1 MKLLVFYQVWFTI
14 FHNHNFYLVYDLLF
28 LTCLNFNYMLETVLN
43 SFYHGGLLTSKH
55 YNSLEHTL

>member
-1 MKLLVFYQVWFTI
+1 MKLLVFYQVWFT
-14 FHNHNFYLVYDLLF
+14 HHNFYLVYDLLF